1 MAHIRWIEDHGLY
14 QWVHVLLDNPYTQV
28 IPGPYGDT
36 MYTSPYARVFCGH
49 IQNQLDYPCETAA
62 YIADEHGEIVLHGE
76 PAVILYREM
85 WLVRYDSWERNWYE
99 LRRSRCVPDLFLC
112 AHACGRCY

>member
-76 PAVILYREM
+76 PAVILYRDDVAGAVRFMGEE
-85 WLVRYDSWERNWYE
+85 LV
-99 LRRSRCVPDLFLC
+99 
-112 AHACGRCY
+112 